1 MARRYAGRGT
11 THRGLVSRAR
21 GLQACPHWAVVLLFV
36 TGTAMGWLR
45 GVDINDAV
53 SLGRTSHEMPHGT
66 TVVGALSAASLV
78 PVGCALRECR
88 DENAYAWVDATTGL
102 LCLVAGSTMA
112 VLAAP
117 ELAVV
122 GGTMVVAG
130 LTASTVRTLDQSK
143 RHDRYRNL
151 AYAATAQRLNV
162 QDDEI
167 TTKAVAG
174 QEPVAVTWVNDTWW
188 SFYSCR
194 PR

>member
-11 THRGLVSRAR
+11 THGGLVSRAR
-21 GLQACPHWAVVLLFV
+21 GLQACPRWAVILMFA
-36 TGTAMGWLR
+36 TGAAIGWLR
-45 GVDINDAV
+45 AVDINDAV
-53 SLGRTSHEMPHGT
+53 SLGRTSYEMPHGT

-78 PVGCALRECR
+78 PIGSALRDCR
-88 DENAYAWVDATTGL
+88 DESEYAWVDVTTGL
-102 LCLVAGSTMA
+102 LCLVTGSMVA

-130 LTASTVRTLDQSK
+130 LTAGTVRTLDQSK
-143 RHDRYRNL
+143 RYDRYRNL

-167 TTKAVAG
+167 TTSPVAG

-188 SFYSCR
+188 SFYSRR